1 MNEKDLAEAR
11 IGLLRHAIERVTGTP
26 EKPEGNQTEFGRRLG
41 YKDGAFVRQ
50 MLAGGKP
57 ITEKTIRKIEAMPGM
72 ERWFTFMPELESA
85 AAPSA
90 TRHKSASSDL
100 PVTGQP
106 TDLIK
111 RLLPDDKGNVVTWE
125 RPEDLEPD
133 EDRVWIDRYDYRFSA
148 GEGLIQWEV
157 RQKKALP
164 FDRGFFRAL
173 GSNPKD
179 CKLLVVRGDSMEPFL
194 FNRDMFMV
202 DTAKTRIHDGGIYAV
217 YFEDEALVKQ
227 IFKKPGG
234 ALTLHSYNMVKFPD
248 REISASELEY
258 VKVVGE
264 LIYRS
269 GSGPAGGN

>member
-1 MNEKDLAEAR
+1 METTNIPWPVIAQKLAALGKKPAWLAIQLRTGTNTITNWKKRGGAPLSRAREIAEALQCTTDD
-11 IGLLRHAIERVTGTP
+11 LLISQP
-26 EKPEGNQTEFGRRLG
+26 EP
-41 YKDGAFVRQ
+41 DH
-50 MLAGGKP
+50 
-57 ITEKTIRKIEAMPGM
+57 I
-72 ERWFTFMPELESA
+72 SA
-85 AAPSA
+85 PAD
-90 TRHKSASSDL
+90 T
-100 PVTGQP
+100 PVTGQD
-106 TDLIK
+106 TDLTK
-111 RLLPDDKGNVVTWE
+111 RLLPSDKGNVVTWE

-234 ALTLHSYNMVKFPD
+234 ALTLHSYNTTKFPD
-248 REISASELEY
+248 REISAGELEY